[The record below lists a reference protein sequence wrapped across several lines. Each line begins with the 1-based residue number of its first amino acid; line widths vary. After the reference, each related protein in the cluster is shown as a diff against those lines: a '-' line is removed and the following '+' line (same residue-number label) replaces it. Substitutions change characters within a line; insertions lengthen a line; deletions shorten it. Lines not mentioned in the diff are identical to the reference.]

1 MMKGLVSLFG
11 VLQERLAIKRRQ
23 DGQDVQELQNWCG
36 KYLAPG
42 LNQDCFKRKKLVEAF

>member
-1 MMKGLVSLFG
+1 MMKGLVSLFD

-23 DGQDVQELQNWCG
+23 DVQKLQNWCR

-42 LNQDCFKRKKLVEAF
+42 LNQDCFKRKKLAKAF